1 MFFITQT
8 YKNGKLMIIFY
19 WWHAGGLLYYF
30 LDISCMFEVFYWK
43 KEDKAEHCQL
53 PITHL
58 SGVNSFS
65 DNAIYNLNN
74 HSSPNFQL
82 SLKFSTFS
90 IPINVQLLGLLQRWR
105 NCLLKLGVWWLP
117 FSQFPRLFSPV
128 PTLSG
133 P

>member
-1 MFFITQT
+1 MAMCWLFSI
-8 YKNGKLMIIFY
+8 NG
-19 WWHAGGLLYYF
+19 HDGLLYYF
-30 LDISCMFEVFYWK
+30 LDIIFLIFMQVWTFLLQKGRQSWKLSVF
-43 KEDKAEHCQL
+43 
-53 PITHL
+53 ITHL

-82 SLKFSTFS
+82 SLKFCTFS
-90 IPINVQLLGLLQRWR
+90 IPINVQLLVLFQRWR

-128 PTLSG
+128 PTISG